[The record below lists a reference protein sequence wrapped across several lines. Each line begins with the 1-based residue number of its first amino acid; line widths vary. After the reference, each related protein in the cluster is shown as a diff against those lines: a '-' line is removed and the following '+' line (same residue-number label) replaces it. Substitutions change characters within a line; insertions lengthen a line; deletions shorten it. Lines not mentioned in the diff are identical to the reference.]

1 MSAVRRLILEG
12 QGGFGGGRE
21 AIRIPEYQAAA
32 DRRRVVTK
40 IVETDGLM
48 LSQASTLEEAELQV
62 WLKPGR

>member
-1 MSAVRRLILEG
+1 M
-12 QGGFGGGRE
+12 
-21 AIRIPEYQAAA
+21 
-32 DRRRVVTK
+32 TK